1 MPSEP
6 LSGSGAGHVGQT
18 PRTYEEASMIW
29 GQRSF
34 RFGIILTAACTILLS
49 ACSSSGGGTTG
60 GGGSTPTARPTPTP
74 VPCDTRPTTTAET
87 WISGQQVM
95 GMIPAGGSA
104 TTLSHFVYPLGIPDE
119 NAVGNAPFPG
129 FTAIAPDAQHLAVAI
144 IQYAPNFTEYDPFIV
159 DTTSHAV
166 TRVPL
171 PHAITTWSEQI
182 PRRLFAWASP
192 QTLII
197 FGDTAYSYDVPS
209 NTLSTLPGISGAVEG
224 VVRCSTLYYLT
235 FGTFTPLTTASD
247 PNHNTV
253 APTLIHRYNLSS
265 HTAIGAPINIG
276 QASTYGGAE
285 GQIDYG
291 GWDVSPDGSH
301 LAYQHETV
309 TFSGG
314 DAHRSS
320 HWFAAHADGTSPAA
334 ILPVATANTGARMSI
349 SPHGDWVA
357 VTSANPAPN
366 VLAAP
371 MSGGA
376 THFFDAPPGDTQ
388 PAWRADN
395 TTFLSGPAELTA
407 TSPITTAYS
416 TSGAIHSNGVTAHT
430 NAHDPATLG

>member
-1 MPSEP
+1 M
-6 LSGSGAGHVGQT
+6 
-18 PRTYEEASMIW
+18 
-29 GQRSF
+29 
-34 RFGIILTAACTILLS
+34 
-49 ACSSSGGGTTG
+49 GT
-60 GGGSTPTARPTPTP
+60 
-74 VPCDTRPTTTAET
+74 
-87 WISGQQVM
+87 
-95 GMIPAGGSA
+95 IPAGGSP
-104 TTLSHFVYPLGIPDE
+104 TTLSNFVYPLGIPDE

-129 FTAIAPDAQHLAVAI
+129 FTAIAPDAHHLAVAI
-144 IQYAPNFTEYDPFIV
+144 IQYAPNFTEYDPYIV

-171 PHAITTWSEQI
+171 PHQITTWSEQT
-182 PRRLFAWASP
+182 PRRLFAWANTN
-192 QTLII
+192 TLII

-235 FGTFTPLTTASD
+235 FGTFAPLTAGSD

-253 APTLIHRYNLSS
+253 APTLIHRYDLSS
-265 HTAIGAPINIG
+265 HTAIGAPITIG

-291 GWDVSPDGSH
+291 GWDASPDNSH
-301 LAYQHETV
+301 LAYQAETV

-314 DAHRSS
+314 QAHIAS
-320 HWFAAHADGTSPAA
+320 HWFAANADGSSAVA

-376 THFFDAPPGDTQ
+376 THFFDSPTGATQ

-395 TTFLSGPAELTA
+395 TTFLSGPAELDS
-407 TSPITTAYS
+407 TSPVTTAYS
-416 TSGAIHSNGVTAHT
+416 TGGAIHSNGVSAHT
-430 NAHDPATLG
+430 NAHDPATLS